1 MEELG
6 IPKLTTKQI
15 EVLCQIAETAAKK
28 YVLSQVSLK
37 LIDRLNI
44 IVEAKGDKPITVEVD
59 IDFATDFSDPLNIN
73 NPYWQ
78 LLPGNTF
85 VYQAVEDDECIV
97 NEIIVTELTKS
108 DFAAPYDQIIA
119 RVVSDMEWAD
129 TDCDGNRLC

>member
-59 IDFATDFSDPLNIN
+59 IDFTISHTKKSIN
-73 NPYWQ
+73 
-78 LLPGNTF
+78 T
-85 VYQAVEDDECIV
+85 
-97 NEIIVTELTKS
+97 EIIAKNAVKEAL
-108 DFAAPYDQIIA
+108 IA
-119 RVVSDMEWAD
+119 SENYLRQ
-129 TDCDGNRLC
+129 LI